1 MKMTRG
7 FVPGFPFPAVADDA
21 DTGIV
26 SGMSFDFVWK
36 AEMLLSYTDSPSLSD
51 VGQCPRGVLS
61 MTSGNMKSHL
71 SS

>member
-36 AEMLLSYTDSPSLSD
+36 AEML
-51 VGQCPRGVLS
+51 
-61 MTSGNMKSHL
+61 
-71 SS
+71 